1 VSCRRSLSLS
11 LLLLASCTR
20 VSHPEYHPETQYSFV
35 QNITLANPDDPAEC
49 RLGRTRA
56 CWQGCFVKQR
66 GESCYILGI
75 MFETGHEVARSHE
88 EATTLRKLA
97 ARLGY
102 EPASIDVDMA
112 APYLDLWGREK
123 PPSIAAKPK
132 GRPPAGQVS
141 SKGGLVVYGSVT
153 GDIYLGE

>member
-1 VSCRRSLSLS
+1 LQLS
-11 LLLLASCTR
+11 LLLMASCTR

-35 QNITLANPDDPAEC
+35 QNITLASADDPAEC
-49 RLGRTRA
+49 RLGRPRA

-66 GESCYILGI
+66 GESCYILGV
-75 MFETGHEVARSHE
+75 MFETGHEVPRSRE
-88 EATTLRKLA
+88 EATTLRNLA

-102 EPASIDVDMA
+102 EPASVDLDMA

-123 PPSIAAKPK
+123 PPSIAEKPK
-132 GRPPAGQVS
+132 SSAPGKVS
-141 SKGGLVVYGSVT
+141 SKGGIVVYGSVN